1 MRRRTKSAKEKKL
14 PAIQANPGAFEIEQ
28 RLSEILSS
36 LATVLVS
43 TGYGIA
49 RLNRLTRRA
58 YFDAALKL
66 NTLRGGKVTNA
77 QIAAQT
83 GLTRTEVSVLARNGS
98 TRSHL
103 EKTPINRAQRV
114 TLGWLSDSRFCK
126 DSGTPNTLPFAGRF
140 HSFSRL
146 VKIYSGDIPAKAMLL
161 EMRRLG
167 MVKIVGGG
175 AIKLVNVGISK
186 SRHAVSTLRAMNP
199 WISFLASNELTEG
212 FAVCNQHRI
221 RLHFSSKQQSLA
233 ALRELKTR
241 SKAFAKSIEELA
253 SKKRPDQSHSI
264 DVSFAI
270 GASQSRDN
278 EKLMNLREGN
288 LSWMK
293 KRAR

>member
-14 PAIQANPGAFEIEQ
+14 PAIQASPGAFEIEQ
-28 RLSEILSS
+28 RLSQILSS

-58 YFDAALKL
+58 YFEAALTL
-66 NTLRGGKVTNA
+66 NTLRGGKTSNA

-83 GLTRTEVSVLARNGS
+83 GLTRTEVSVLATN
-98 TRSHL
+98 RSIRSRL
-103 EKTPINRAQRV
+103 EKTPVNRAQRV
-114 TLGWLSDSRFCK
+114 TLGWLSDGRFCT
-126 DSGTPNTLPFAGRF
+126 DSGSPNTLPFAGKS
-140 HSFSRL
+140 HSFSQL
-146 VKIYSGDIPAKAMLL
+146 VRIYSGDIPAKAMLL

-167 MVKIVGGG
+167 MVEIVGGG

-199 WISFLASNELTEG
+199 WISFLAANELTER
-212 FAVCNQHRI
+212 FTECTQHRVQ
-221 RLHFSSKQQSLA
+221 LHFSSQQQTLA

-253 SKKRPDQSHSI
+253 PKKRPDRSHSI
-264 DVSFAI
+264 DVSFAL
-270 GASQSRDN
+270 GASQSRDDK
-278 EKLMNLREGN
+278 KLTKLREGN
-288 LSWMK
+288 PSWTK
-293 KRAR
+293 TRAR